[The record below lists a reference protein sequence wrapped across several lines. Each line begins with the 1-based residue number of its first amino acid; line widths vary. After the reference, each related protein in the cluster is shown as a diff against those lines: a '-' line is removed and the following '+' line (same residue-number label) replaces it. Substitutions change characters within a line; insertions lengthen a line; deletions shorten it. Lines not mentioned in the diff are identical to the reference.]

1 MNRKQRRAMMK
12 QGADVKHEP
21 VINVKATDLQQIKKQ
36 ATSEAVDTAFLI
48 MLAMPMLVL
57 RDKYGFGKV
66 RLERFMD
73 QVLDLYDSFNKDYL
87 TLEDMHKALD
97 EEVGFKIQRT

>member
-1 MNRKQRRAMMK
+1 MMK
-12 QGADVKHEP
+12 QGTPVKHEP
-21 VINVKATDLQQIKKQ
+21 MINVKSSDLQQIKKQ

-57 RDKYGFGKV
+57 RDKYGFGKI

-73 QVLDLYDSFNKDYL
+73 QVLEVYDSFNKDYL
-87 TLEDMHKALD
+87 TLDDMHQALKD
-97 EEVGFKIQRT
+97 EVGFTISKG